1 MCTGIV
7 QTSGLDHP
15 SAGPVAAAQIPADH
29 LLDDDFDDLEE
40 AETPRKGLAGLE

>member
-15 SAGPVAAAQIPADH
+15 SAGPVAAAQIPAAH
-29 LLDDDFDDLEE
+29 LLDDFDDLEE